1 MRISDWSSDVCSSD
15 LVPHAAFLEHRQPE
29 QELRALAHAGDD
41 KLIDG
46 ALVRI
51 GEVAA
56 RERVRL
62 VEGDMLDRANL
73 VRRQRGEI
81 EARAVA
87 LERSEEQTSDL
98 QSLMRRSY
106 AVFCLNNKKY
116 II

>member
-29 QELRALAHAGDD
+29 QELRALAHTGDD

-62 VEGDMLDRANL
+62 VEGDMLDRENL

-81 EARAVA
+81 EARAVS
-87 LERSEEQTSDL
+87 LEGNRLGPNRETGRAAGGGRGGQA
-98 QSLMRRSY
+98 RVNR
-106 AVFCLNNKKY
+106 V
-116 II
+116 